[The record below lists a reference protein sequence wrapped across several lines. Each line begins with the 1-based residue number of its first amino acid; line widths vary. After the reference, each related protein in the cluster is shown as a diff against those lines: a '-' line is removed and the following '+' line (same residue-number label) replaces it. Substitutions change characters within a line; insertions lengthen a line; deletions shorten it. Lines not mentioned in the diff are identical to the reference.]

1 MKVIDVINSDNP
13 TISMEVFPPK
23 QKDKYESIEKATEEI
38 ASYKPGFMSV
48 TYGAGGGT
56 SEFTVSIAS
65 NLEKKYDIPILVHL
79 TCISSTKEGV
89 RKQLELM
96 KEKGITNVLA
106 LRGDIPEDTPKDTK
120 WEYSYATELIR
131 EIKEFD
137 SDMCIGGACYPE
149 VHPDSENQIEDIKHL
164 KEKVDAGCEFLTT
177 QMFFDNTIFYNF
189 LYKVREAGIYVPIV
203 PGIMPLT
210 NINQLKRTLKLSGT
224 VLPQRFR
231 FLLDKF
237 GSDEKAMKQAGLIYS
252 SEQIIDLYANGIK
265 NVHVYSMNKP
275 EVAKTLMTNFSE
287 IIKWQQP

>member
-23 QKDKYESIEKATEEI
+23 QKDKYESIEKATEGI

-65 NLEKKYDIPILVHL
+65 NLEKKYDIPILAHL

-177 QMFFDNTIFYNF
+177 QMFFDNSIFYNF

-237 GSDEKAMKQAGLIYS
+237 GSDEKAMKQAGLIYA

>member
-1 MKVIDVINSDNP
+1 
-13 TISMEVFPPK
+13 
-23 QKDKYESIEKATEEI
+23 
-38 ASYKPGFMSV
+38 
-48 TYGAGGGT
+48 
-56 SEFTVSIAS
+56 
-65 NLEKKYDIPILVHL
+65 
-79 TCISSTKEGV
+79 
-89 RKQLELM
+89 M

-106 LRGDIPEDTPKDTK
+106 LRGDIPEDTPRDTK

-210 NINQLKRTLKLSGT
+210 NINQLKRTLKLSRT

-231 FLLDKF
+231 FHLDKF
-237 GSDEKAMKQAGLIYS
+237 GSDEKAMKQAGLIYA

>member
-38 ASYKPGFMSV
+38 ALYKPGFMSV

-65 NLEKKYDIPILVHL
+65 NLEKKYDIPILAHL

-106 LRGDIPEDTPKDTK
+106 LRGDIPEDTPRDTK

-177 QMFFDNTIFYNF
+177 QMFFDNSIFYNF

-237 GSDEKAMKQAGLIYS
+237 GSDEKAMKQAGLIYA

>member
-1 MKVIDVINSDNP
+1 MKVIDVSNSDNP

-38 ASYKPGFMSV
+38 ASCKPGFMSV

-65 NLEKKYDIPILVHL
+65 NLEKKYDIPILAHL

-106 LRGDIPEDTPKDTK
+106 LRGDIPEDTPRDTK

-210 NINQLKRTLKLSGT
+210 NISQLKRTLKLSGT

-237 GSDEKAMKQAGLIYS
+237 GSDEKAMKQAGLIYA

>member
-65 NLEKKYDIPILVHL
+65 NLEKKYDIPILAHL

-177 QMFFDNTIFYNF
+177 QMFFDNKLFYNF
-189 LYKVREAGIYVPIV
+189 LFEVRVAGNYVPIV

-237 GSDEKAMKQAGLIYS
+237 GSDEKAMKQAGLIYA

>member
-1 MKVIDVINSDNP
+1 MKVIDVINTENP

-23 QKDKYESIEKATEEI
+23 QKDKYEAIEKATEEI
-38 ASYKPGFMSV
+38 AALKPGFMSV

-56 SEFTVSIAS
+56 SDFTVSIAS
-65 NLEKKYDIPILVHL
+65 NLEKKYDIPVLAHL
-79 TCISSTKEGV
+79 SCISSTKEGV
-89 RKQLELM
+89 RNQLELM
-96 KEKGITNVLA
+96 KKQGITNVLA
-106 LRGDIPEDTPKDTK
+106 LRGDIPEDAKPDEQ
-120 WEYSYATELIR
+120 WQYHYATELVR

-137 SDMCIGGACYPE
+137 PNMCIGGACYPE

-177 QMFFDNTIFYNF
+177 QMFFDNSIFYNF

-210 NINQLKRTLKLSGT
+210 NIKQLQRTLKLSGT

-237 GSDEKAMKQAGLIYS
+237 GSDEAAMKQAGLIYA

-275 EVAKTLMTNFSE
+275 EVAETLMNNFSE
-287 IIKWQQP
+287 IIKWQHP

>member
-65 NLEKKYDIPILVHL
+65 NLEKKYDIPILAHL

-210 NINQLKRTLKLSGT
+210 NINQLKRTLKL
-224 VLPQRFR
+224 
-231 FLLDKF
+231 
-237 GSDEKAMKQAGLIYS
+237 
-252 SEQIIDLYANGIK
+252 
-265 NVHVYSMNKP
+265 
-275 EVAKTLMTNFSE
+275 
-287 IIKWQQP
+287 

>member
-65 NLEKKYDIPILVHL
+65 NLEKKYDIPILAHV

-89 RKQLELM
+89 RKQLERM

-106 LRGDIPEDTPKDTK
+106 LRGDIPEDTPRDTK

-237 GSDEKAMKQAGLIYS
+237 GSDEKAMKQAGLIYA

>member
-65 NLEKKYDIPILVHL
+65 NLEKKYDIPILAHL

-106 LRGDIPEDTPKDTK
+106 LRGDIPEDTPRDTK
-120 WEYSYATELIR
+120 WEYSYAKELIR

-237 GSDEKAMKQAGLIYS
+237 GSDEKAMNQAGLIYA